1 MSLCLKPFRLAPF
14 RIGPLRLTSFR
25 LGFSDLRSRRP
36 VAIGDF
42 VIGVRP
48 GSLEVQNRLRSGAMR
63 NGGKV
68 AVT

>member
-25 LGFSDLRSRRP
+25 LDFSDLRSRWP
-36 VAIGDF
+36 VAIGGF
-42 VIGVRP
+42 VLGVRP
-48 GSLEVQNRLRSGAMR
+48 GSVKVQNRLRSGAMR

-68 AVT
+68 AAT

>member
-1 MSLCLKPFRLAPF
+1 MSLGLKPFRLAPF

-25 LGFSDLRSRRP
+25 LDFSDLRSRRP
-36 VAIGDF
+36 VASR
-42 VIGVRP
+42 IGVRP